1 MEYICH
7 PLIVPDRVEKRAYQF
22 SIAMR
27 SLDGNTL
34 VVIPTGLGKTA
45 IALIVAASRLYSTGG
60 KVLMLAPTKPLV
72 EQHLRYFQSLLH
84 LSEGTEGR
92 CVSFTGDAAP
102 VVRTSEWEAA
112 TVIIATPQVIKNDLI
127 AGRYSLREV
136 SLLVFDEAHR
146 ASGNYAYV
154 FLAGRY
160 METATEP
167 LILAMTASPGGDNE
181 KVSDIIDNLQIA
193 HVETR
198 SYEDPDVKPYVHD
211 TDIEIINVNLP
222 DELKEA
228 LEDLY
233 GLIDDR
239 LSQLRQMGL
248 PAPDRKSLSMKS
260 LQELSSL
267 IQIRIAERDASG
279 FMAASIHAEC
289 MKLRHAVNLA
299 ESQSCL
305 VLRGYL
311 QKLQAEGSAAG
322 GSKASKRIA
331 EDVRFT
337 RLLER
342 AEGWQE
348 ECHPKLLALP
358 DLIEQI
364 LNDQPESRVIVFA
377 TYRDTVKMIVDILSA
392 RGITAER
399 FVGQATKDSEKGL
412 TQRKQIA
419 TLNRFREGEFR
430 VLVAT
435 SVGEEGLDIPSTDVV
450 IFYEPVPS
458 EIRSI
463 QRKGRTGRHR
473 AGRVIVLVT
482 RRTSDEAFRFVSQN
496 REKAMVRQMTG
507 LGKKAKGE
515 IQTALPLSPEDAA
528 RAKAEQ
534 EEFFSGPEV
543 IVDDRE
549 LVSKVAE
556 CLSAAGANIRL
567 ERLVTG
573 DYRIGDRILVERKT
587 ARDFVDTL
595 VERDLLGQIRQMAVS
610 CLKPVL
616 IIEGGDLYS
625 QRDIH
630 PNAIRGALAAIG
642 INFGVATFMTAGPQE
657 TADLLMVL
665 ARREADEANPERGSA
680 LKRIYLGNTEAQE
693 AIIAA
698 FPDIGLKQARSLL
711 ELFGSV
717 QAVVNAEK
725 EELLE
730 VAGIGVKKAER
741 IYDLSRFPYP

>member
-1 MEYICH
+1 MEYISH
-7 PLIVPDRVEKRAYQF
+7 PLIIPDRVEKRTYQF
-22 SIAMR
+22 SIAMQ

-45 IALIVAASRLYSTGG
+45 IALIIAASRLYSTGG

-72 EQHLRYFQSLLH
+72 EQHLRYFQSLLSLPGGNEH
-84 LSEGTEGR
+84 T
-92 CVSFTGDAAP
+92 CISFTGEAAP
-102 VVRTSEWEAA
+102 GVRTTEWESAI
-112 TVIIATPQVIKNDLI
+112 VILATPQVIKNDII
-127 AGRYSLREV
+127 AGRYTLRDV
-136 SLLVFDEAHR
+136 SLLVIDEAHR
-146 ASGNYAYV
+146 AVGNYSYV

-167 LILAMTASPGGDNE
+167 LILAMTASPGGNQE
-181 KVSDIIDNLQIA
+181 KVSDIVDNLQIT

-198 SYEDPDVKPYVHD
+198 TYDDPDVRPYIHD
-211 TDIEIINVNLP
+211 TDIEIINVHLP
-222 DELKEA
+222 DELKGP

-239 LSQLRQMGL
+239 LIQLKQMGL
-248 PAPDRKSLSMKS
+248 PAPDRKNLSMKA
-260 LQELSSL
+260 LQELNSL
-267 IQIRIAERDASG
+267 IQQRIADRDASG
-279 FMAASIHAEC
+279 YIAASIHAEC
-289 MKLRHAVNLA
+289 MKLRHAVSLA
-299 ESQSCL
+299 ESQGSL
-305 VLRGYL
+305 ILKGYL
-311 QKLQAEGSAAG
+311 QKLMAEGSAPG
-322 GSKASKRIA
+322 GSKAGKRIA
-331 EDVRFT
+331 EDARFIQ
-337 RLLER
+337 LLER
-342 AEGWQE
+342 TETWQE
-348 ECHPKLLALP
+348 EYHPKLLALP
-358 DLIEQI
+358 DLVEQ
-364 LNDQPESRVIVFA
+364 LLHENPDSRVIIFA

-399 FVGQATKDSEKGL
+399 FVGQTAKDSEKGL
-412 TQRKQIA
+412 SQRRQIA

-473 AGRVIVLVT
+473 TGRVIVLVT
-482 RRTSDEAFRFVSQN
+482 RKTSDEAFRFVSQN
-496 REKAMVRQMTG
+496 REKAMVRQMTT
-507 LGKKAKGE
+507 LGRKGRRE
-515 IQTALPLSPEDAA
+515 IQSALPLTPEEKA

-534 EEFFSGPEV
+534 EEYFSGPEV

-549 LVSKVAE
+549 LVSKVTE
-556 CLSAAGANIRL
+556 YLSLAGANLKL

-573 DYRIGDRILVERKT
+573 DYRIGERILVERKT

-595 VERDLLGQIRQMAVS
+595 IERDLLGQIRQMAGS

-642 INFGVATFMTAGPQE
+642 INFGVATFMTDSPQE
-657 TADLLMVL
+657 TAELLMVL
-665 ARREADEANPERGSA
+665 ARREAEEAGPERGPA
-680 LKRIYLGNTEAQE
+680 LKRIYQGNSEAQE

-698 FPDIGLKQARSLL
+698 FPDIGIKYSRSLL
-711 ELFGSV
+711 ETFGSV
-717 QAVVNAEK
+717 QAVINAEK
-725 EELLE
+725 EELRE
-730 VAGIGVKKAER
+730 VAGIGMKKAER
-741 IYDLSRFPYP
+741 IYDLSRLSYP